1 MDILIVK
8 PKWAE
13 LILSRQKTWE
23 IRGSNTNKRGLIGI
37 AESGTGKVYGE
48 VELIDSRAMFYA
60 DFVEGAYNHKLS
72 IVWGKL
78 QDIYPQP
85 YIWELRNA
93 KRYDE
98 PKPYN
103 HPKGAVIWVKG
114 EETWNL
120 K

>member
-13 LILSRQKTWE
+13 LILSGQKTWE
-23 IRGSNTNKRGLIGI
+23 IRGSNTNKRGIIGI

-48 VELIDSRAMFYA
+48 VELIDSTPLDLKGF
-60 DFVEGAYNHKLS
+60 FIGQKWHKL
-72 IVWGKL
+72 
-78 QDIYPQP
+78 DIAWTELWTRYKTP
-85 YIWELRNA
+85 YAWELRNA

-114 EETWNL
+114 E
-120 K
+120 